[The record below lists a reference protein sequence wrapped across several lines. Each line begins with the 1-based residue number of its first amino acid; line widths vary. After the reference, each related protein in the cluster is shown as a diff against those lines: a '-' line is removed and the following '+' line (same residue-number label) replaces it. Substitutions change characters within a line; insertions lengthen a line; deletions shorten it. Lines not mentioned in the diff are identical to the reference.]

1 MLIVKRLLLPLLLFI
16 PLTLVPLVIWYTPI
30 TNQIDLGSATSL
42 LGSIGLSIAAVMSY
56 MIEPKYKVTAAI
68 FVIILGTLLAYSL
81 MYLFHLDFM
90 TEGFKFADAKNQA
103 LRITMPIPV
112 ISIVA
117 LMARV
122 SLRKKQR

>member
-1 MLIVKRLLLPLLLFI
+1 VLIVKRLSLPLLLFI

-30 TNQIDLGSATSL
+30 TNHIDLGNATSL

-56 MIEPKYKVTAAI
+56 MIEPKYKLTAAF

-81 MYLFHLDFM
+81 LYLFHLDFM
-90 TEGFKFADAKNQA
+90 REGFQFADAKNQA
-103 LRITMPIPV
+103 LRITIPIPM

-117 LMARV
+117 LMALAL
-122 SLRKKQR
+122 LRK